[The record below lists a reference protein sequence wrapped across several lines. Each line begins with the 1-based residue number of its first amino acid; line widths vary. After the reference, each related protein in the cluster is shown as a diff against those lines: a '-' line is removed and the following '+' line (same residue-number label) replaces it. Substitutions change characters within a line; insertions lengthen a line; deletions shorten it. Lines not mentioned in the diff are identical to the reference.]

1 MKEVIT
7 RLKAL
12 LFYNKSSI
20 IEKKIKYRFI
30 DKNLLKIALTHPS
43 YKKSDFNYQRLEFLG
58 DAILDHVIS
67 NYLFNKF
74 PNDNE
79 GKLTQKRA
87 SLVNSKHLGKL
98 GINLNLIKYARFDSC
113 IDIRDKKVITNI
125 SSDIYEAII
134 GAISLDSNYINAK
147 KVIENTL
154 LNDKIFLCSE
164 INYKGNL
171 IEYCHSKNYKL
182 SEFNT
187 IKYTG
192 PAHKRTYY
200 ISVDVNGTTFNGN
213 GSSKKIAEQ
222 RAAKDALD
230 KLT

>member
-1 MKEVIT
+1 MKVVIT
-7 RLKAL
+7 KLKAL
-12 LFYNKSSI
+12 LSYNKSSI

-58 DAILDHVIS
+58 DAIIDHVIS

-98 GINLNLIKYARFDSC
+98 GINLDLIKYARFDSC
-113 IDIRDKKVITNI
+113 IDIRDKKVIINI

-154 LNDKIFLCSE
+154 LNDKIVLCSE
-164 INYKGNL
+164 INY
-171 IEYCHSKNYKL
+171 S
-182 SEFNT
+182 
-187 IKYTG
+187 YTQ
-192 PAHKRTYY
+192 ALNR
-200 ISVDVNGTTFNGN
+200 
-213 GSSKKIAEQ
+213 
-222 RAAKDALD
+222 KD
-230 KLT
+230 